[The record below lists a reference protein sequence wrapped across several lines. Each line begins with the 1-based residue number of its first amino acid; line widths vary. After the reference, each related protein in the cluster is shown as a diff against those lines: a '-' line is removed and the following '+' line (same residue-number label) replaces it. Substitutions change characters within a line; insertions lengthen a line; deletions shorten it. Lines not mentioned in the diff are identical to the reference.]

1 MRLLEAIVWM
11 GIEGAC
17 VIVFFT
23 SVVIQLGLHRK
34 LGRFVVFIWGTAIS
48 YVTGF
53 WFPLIVINV
62 MGTDE
67 WRHLMKTDD
76 TGAGVYLFVWFGSIC
91 LTAVIWNAIL
101 AQFWRPQNEY
111 VTKDDSQ

>member
-1 MRLLEAIVWM
+1 MWTLEVIVWM

-23 SVVIQLGLHRK
+23 SLVVQLGLHKK
-34 LGRFVVFIWGTAIS
+34 LGRLAVFILGTAIS

-53 WFPLIVINV
+53 WLPLVVVNV
-62 MGTDE
+62 LGTDQ
-67 WRHLMKTDD
+67 WRHLMKTDE
-76 TGAGVYLFVWFGSIC
+76 TGAGVYLFVWFGSTF